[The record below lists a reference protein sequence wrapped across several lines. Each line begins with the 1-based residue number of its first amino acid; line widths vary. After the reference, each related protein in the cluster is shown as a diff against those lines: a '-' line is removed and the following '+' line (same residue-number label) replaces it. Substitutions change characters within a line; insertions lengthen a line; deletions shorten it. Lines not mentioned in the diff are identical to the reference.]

1 MKFQNKIWLLLCFA
15 LLGTSFLNAQQYRIK
30 YTVDEKAPLTLE
42 NAIRLALENNYEL
55 LLTEQDVVISEQRLK
70 EAKFLYL
77 PEISFNAAATGYQT
91 DSPIVLPESLGMRY
105 IAPSDSHDTE
115 DLFLGVGVSATQY
128 LYTGGRTSST
138 VSMAKAGLKEAMS
151 RYEAV
156 KYFIIYQVKE
166 AFFQQL
172 FLQRQQTLLE
182 DVLQKAEKHFSIA
195 GRKQWEKIL
204 IKAERARINGKMNA
218 LKEELSNANLKL
230 INVLNKELNS
240 KFTISGDFDFN
251 PINVDLAKATL
262 WAMEFRP
269 ELKSALYKLEMDN
282 ISVKLSLARRYPN
295 VLLGVG
301 YDRQG
306 EDSLKDENI
315 QATLAL
321 KLPFGYDYA
330 TQLKQ
335 KRAEQRQSNLKRA
348 AIEDSIRSEVLQAYN
363 NLMFWQEEAA
373 ARIETWDEINKE
385 LKKIDPR
392 TLSKEESIK
401 VLDYYYEAG
410 VNYLEGIK
418 EHMLAIAKLE
428 LAVGQDIRE

>member
-1 MKFQNKIWLLLCFA
+1 MRNKAAALLLAIMTFA
-15 LLGTSFLNAQQYRIK
+15 CLASAQKYRIK
-30 YTVDEKAPLTLE
+30 YSVDEKDPISLE

-77 PEISFNAAATGYQT
+77 PEISFNAAATGYNL
-91 DSPIVLPESLGMRY
+91 DSPIVLPDSLGLRY
-105 IAPSDSHDTE
+105 IAPAKDHDT
-115 DLFLGVGVSATQY
+115 DTLFYGLGVSATQY
-128 LYTGGRTSST
+128 LYTGGRISST

-156 KYFIIYQVKE
+156 KYSVIYQVKE

-172 FLQRQQTLLE
+172 FLQRQEALLQDMINRVE
-182 DVLQKAEKHFSIA
+182 KYLQGKTY
-195 GRKQWEKIL
+195 KQWERVL
-204 IKAERARINGKMNA
+204 IQAERAKMKSRVNA
-218 LKEELSNANLKL
+218 LKEELSSANLKL

-240 KFTISGDFDFN
+240 KVVISGDFDFN

-295 VLLGVG
+295 ILLGIG

-306 EDSLKDENI
+306 EDNINDENI

-321 KLPFGYDYA
+321 KLPFGYDYG

-348 AIEDSIRSEVLQAYN
+348 AIEDAIRSEVLEAYN
-363 NLMFWQEEAA
+363 NLMFWQEETAV
-373 ARIETWDEINKE
+373 RIATWDTINKE
-385 LKKIDPR
+385 LGNLNYN
-392 TLSKEESIK
+392 TLTKEEAIR
-401 VLDYYYEAG
+401 VFYYYYEAG
-410 VNYLEGIK
+410 VDYLEGIK
-418 EHMLAIAKLE
+418 EHMLAIAKFE
-428 LAVGQDIRE
+428 LAVGRDIRE